1 MEAFSLKKFFGS
13 FFQWLPWVK
22 TLRYAI
28 GIALILGV
36 ILFVYLKFKPQTQN
50 TTFSGSV
57 GKVNIIQNAKR
68 FFIPFIEGGV
78 EQRQGADALNT
89 YIRGGIRV
97 EF

>member
-1 MEAFSLKKFFGS
+1 METFSLKKFFGS

-22 TLRYAI
+22 TARYAI
-28 GIALILGV
+28 GIALIFGV

-50 TTFSGSV
+50 TTFTGTV
-57 GKVNIIQNAKR
+57 GKVNIVQSAKR

-78 EQRQGADALNT
+78 EQRQGADAFNSYL
-89 YIRGGIRV
+89 RAGLRF